1 MKSMFGRLFAL
12 TAALILISTALIG
25 MTVRIEMGQ
34 YLLGETKD
42 TLRKYAETVSRL
54 AAAFYLY
61 EGENEEWT
69 FRVGLSFTADI
80 AGSESIVCDEAGR
93 VMICSEKDP
102 DCTGKVL
109 SADIIERVER
119 SGEYF
124 ERGTLDGLFETTRM
138 AICVPLRPENDGPSV
153 GTVIVYTELRE
164 VNTLLSHTTELFLIT
179 GLIVFAI
186 AITATSV
193 VANRQ
198 TRPLKALAKTAREFG
213 HGNLRARAVIDE
225 SNTEEMNELAA
236 AFNNMATSLEKSET
250 QRREFVANV
259 SHELKTPMT
268 TIAGFMDGMI
278 DGTIP
283 QEEHTRYM
291 QTVSDEVR
299 RLSRLVRSML
309 EVSRIQDQGI
319 PEEQK
324 RKFDVC
330 ELIGR
335 VLLTFEQKINSRGLN
350 VEVQMPDNGIRVF
363 AEQDSITQVI
373 YNLIDNAVKF
383 CDDGGSLYLQAE
395 SDGTKATVS
404 VANTGKTIPPEELP
418 LVFDRFHKTDKS
430 RSENRDGAGLG
441 LYIAKTIVVTH
452 GEDISVTSRDGVT
465 RFSFTLPVR

>member
-1 MKSMFGRLFAL
+1 MKTMFGRLFAL
-12 TAALILISTALIG
+12 TAALILVSTALVG
-25 MTVRIEMGQ
+25 MAVRIEMGQ
-34 YLLGETKD
+34 YLLRETKE
-42 TLRKYAETVSRL
+42 TLRKHAETVSRL
-54 AAAFYLY
+54 ASAFYLY

-80 AGSESIVCDEAGR
+80 AGSESIVCDETGR
-93 VMICSEKDP
+93 VVICSEDRY
-102 DCTGKVL
+102 DGRGKTL
-109 SADIIERVER
+109 STEITEHVKQD
-119 SGEYF
+119 GEYF
-124 ERGTLDGLFETTRM
+124 ERGTLDGLFDSARM
-138 AICVPLRPENDGPSV
+138 AICVPLRPGTEEPSV

-164 VNTLLSHTTELFLIT
+164 VNTLLSHTTNLFLVT
-179 GLIVFAI
+179 GLIVLVI
-186 AITATSV
+186 AITATSF
-193 VANRQ
+193 AAKRQ
-198 TRPLKALAKTAREFG
+198 TKPLKALAKTAREFG
-213 HGNLRARAVIDE
+213 HGNLTARAVIDE
-225 SNTEEMNELAA
+225 TDTEEMNELAA
-236 AFNNMATSLEKSET
+236 AFNNMAISLEKSET

-283 QEEHTRYM
+283 PEEHPRYM

-330 ELIGR
+330 ESIGR
-335 VLLTFEQKINSRGLN
+335 VLLTFEQKINNRGLN
-350 VEVQMPDNGIRVF
+350 VEVQMPDNGILVF

-383 CDDGGSLYLQAE
+383 CGEGGSLFLQAE
-395 SDGTKATVS
+395 SNGTKATVS